1 MIIRKV
7 RGQNKIHPIRMSKTE
22 HELVIKM
29 GITLEQFIKEYLL
42 KIASERKMT
51 PREELVYRLRN
62 DGMIYRLIGEQ
73 LGITGE
79 RARQIYCR
87 CLRKIAK
94 KASEK

>member
-7 RGQNKIHPIRMSKTE
+7 IGQNKIHPIRMSKTE

>member
-1 MIIRKV
+1 
-7 RGQNKIHPIRMSKTE
+7 MSKTE

-29 GITLEQFIKEYLL
+29 GMTLEQFIKEYLL
-42 KIASERKMT
+42 KIAKQRESERKMT

>member
-1 MIIRKV
+1 
-7 RGQNKIHPIRMSKTE
+7 MSKTE

-29 GITLEQFIKEYLL
+29 GIKLEQFIKEYLL